1 MPQGQTPN
9 QTGAAQRLI
18 IPWFAVGFLGM
29 VVFNSV
35 VTLPESVHQTLVMT
49 GQIALAMAMAALGYE
64 TRLEKL
70 RALGLKPFLLALI
83 LFCLLLGGGLLVTPL
98 LMG

>member
-1 MPQGQTPN
+1 
-9 QTGAAQRLI
+9 
-18 IPWFAVGFLGM
+18 
-29 VVFNSV
+29 
-35 VTLPESVHQTLVMT
+35 VHQTLVMT